1 MVKRNYEVSSKI
13 SELNDVLNVLCME
26 NGFLFLSNSN
36 IGTNLLSHD
45 GIHISTLGT
54 NVFAG
59 NIVDYI
65 NNFIL
70 IRSVNE
76 D

>member
-1 MVKRNYEVSSKI
+1 
-13 SELNDVLNVLCME
+13 ME
-26 NGFLFLSNSN
+26 KGFRFLSYSN
-36 IGTNLLSHD
+36 ISTNLLIHD
-45 GIHISTLGT
+45 GIHLSSLGT